1 MDRGLLIYNPFSGD
15 QSVTQK
21 LDYIVG
27 RFQDKGKLLQPYRIM
42 TDVEKDI
49 SNILSN
55 TEFKFI
61 VAAGGDGT
69 LNSVSNIILKH
80 DIGIPMGIIPAGTCN
95 DFASI
100 LDIPSDLEESL
111 DIILGGNIASVDV
124 GLVNGQ
130 TYFLSSCAGGIF
142 AGVSFNTNNEF
153 KKSFGAFAYY
163 LKALGEVANLKP
175 FRVHIKTD
183 KDEFWENILM
193 FFILNGKQA
202 GGFANIV
209 KEADY
214 TDGLMDM
221 VLIRDCR
228 HIDLAGIFFSVIS
241 NDGIN
246 NKNVTTIKTKTCTIE
261 GSEDIILSIDGEK
274 GPCLPIDVKFIN
286 KALRVF
292 TKAI

>member
-1 MDRGLLIYNPFSGD
+1 M
-15 QSVTQK
+15 
-21 LDYIVG
+21 
-27 RFQDKGKLLQPYRIM
+27 
-42 TDVEKDI
+42 
-49 SNILSN
+49 
-55 TEFKFI
+55 
-61 VAAGGDGT
+61 
-69 LNSVSNIILKH
+69 
-80 DIGIPMGIIPAGTCN
+80 
-95 DFASI
+95 
-100 LDIPSDLEESL
+100 
-111 DIILGGNIASVDV
+111 

-130 TYFLSSCAGGIF
+130 TYLLSSRAGGII

-202 GGFANIV
+202 GGFANIL

-246 NKNVTTIKTKTCTIE
+246 NKNVTTIRTKTCTIE
-261 GSEDIILSIDGEK
+261 GRRILY
-274 GPCLPIDVKFIN
+274 LV
-286 KALRVF
+286 
-292 TKAI
+292 